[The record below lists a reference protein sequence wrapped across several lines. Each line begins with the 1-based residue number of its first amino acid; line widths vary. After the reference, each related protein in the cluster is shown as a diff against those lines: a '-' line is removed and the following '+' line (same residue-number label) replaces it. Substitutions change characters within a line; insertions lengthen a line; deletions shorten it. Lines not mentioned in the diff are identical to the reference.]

1 MILFSSYDPTRSKAR
16 CLKSHEEEAK
26 EFNNFTEM
34 EEVETLK
41 GV

>member
-16 CLKSHEEEAK
+16 CLKGHEEAK
-26 EFNNFTEM
+26 EFNNFREM
-34 EEVETLK
+34 EEVQTLK